1 MDSKSARTNQETP
14 EDYIQ
19 EVTIGE
25 RQPRNSTIYLAPYD
39 PSWPSQF
46 KELAKRV
53 RLALEEKVLMLE
65 HVGSTSI
72 PGLSAKP
79 IIDLLLVV
87 ADSRDEPSYLP
98 ALENQGFYLRIRE
111 PDWHEHRLLKSRD
124 IIANLHVFSQ
134 GCPEVDRLLVF
145 RDWLRSHPGDRK
157 LYERTKQELAA
168 QIWEYTQHYAD
179 AKTEV
184 VEEILERA
192 MDGTGFS
199 VD

>member
-1 MDSKSARTNQETP
+1 MVKSEEPKSTETNQVTP
-14 EDYIQ
+14 EEYIQ

-25 RQPRNSTIYLAPYD
+25 RQPRNSTIYLSSYD
-39 PSWPSQF
+39 PGWPSQF

-79 IIDLLLVV
+79 IIDLVLVV

-98 ALENQGFYLRIRE
+98 TLENQGFCLRIRE
-111 PDWHEHRLLKSRD
+111 ADWHEHRLLKSRD
-124 IIANLHVFSQ
+124 IKANLHVFSK
-134 GCPEVDRLLVF
+134 GCPEVDRMLVF
-145 RDWLRSHPGDRK
+145 RDWLRSNPADRR
-157 LYERTKQELAA
+157 LYERTKQKLAA
-168 QIWEYTQHYAD
+168 RTWEYTQHYAD

-184 VEEILERA
+184 IEGILKRA
-192 MDGTGFS
+192 GGGTG
-199 VD
+199 